1 MPLADEDSFILG
13 RDPVTISIKEILDC
27 VRNSGKSVK
36 APTQRGKE
44 ENAIDDILLEV
55 DQAAAQTLE
64 GKNLQALILSME
76 QPQARR

>member
-1 MPLADEDSFILG
+1 
-13 RDPVTISIKEILDC
+13 

-36 APTQRGKE
+36 VPSQRGTE

-55 DQAAAQTLE
+55 DQAAAQTLA

-76 QPQARR
+76 PQVQR